1 MRTHEAVLARI
12 EADLAAGRLRL
23 GGRLPPERALA
34 EQLGV
39 SRASVRE
46 AVRVLEAMGVVR
58 AGVGSGPEA
67 GTVVVADP
75 AVPLSAAVRLHLG
88 TRALPI
94 GDVVDARVLLE
105 TWAAAAAATHDPASA
120 DPASADPATAAI
132 ARAEELLAA
141 MEPESLSADAFH
153 RLDAEFHVALADAA
167 GNVLVSAVMVA
178 LREAVHSYVMTAVAA
193 LPDWAGTARRLR
205 AEHAGILAA
214 VRGGDPAAASAAVRA
229 HIVGFY
235 AEARVSGLDG

>member
-1 MRTHEAVLARI
+1 VRTHEAVLARI

-23 GGRLPPERALA
+23 GGRLPAERALA

-105 TWAAAAAATHDPASA
+105 TWAAAAAATHGAGTPAL
-120 DPASADPATAAI
+120 
-132 ARAEELLAA
+132 ARAGELLRA
-141 MEPESLSADAFH
+141 MDEETLSADAFH
-153 RLDAEFHVALADAA
+153 RLDAEFHVALAEAA
-167 GNVLVSAVMVA
+167 GNVLVTAVMVA

-214 VRGGDPAAASAAVRA
+214 VRAGDPVTATESVRA

-235 AEARVSGLDG
+235 AEARLSGLDG

>member
-23 GGRLPPERALA
+23 GGRLPAERALA

-105 TWAAAAAATHDPASA
+105 TWAAAAATAPGPGTARDPG
-120 DPASADPATAAI
+120 TAAL
-132 ARAEELLAA
+132 ARAGELLRA
-141 MEPESLSADAFH
+141 MDDEALPADAFH
-153 RLDAEFHVALADAA
+153 RLDAEFHVALAEAA
-167 GNVLVSAVMVA
+167 GNVLVTAVMVA
-178 LREAVHSYVMTAVAA
+178 LREAIHSYVMTAVAA
-193 LPDWAGTARRLR
+193 LPDWVGTARRLR

-214 VRGGDPAAASAAVRA
+214 VRAGDAAAAAEAVRA

-235 AEARVSGLDG
+235 AEARLSGLDG

>member
-1 MRTHEAVLARI
+1 MQRI

-75 AVPLSAAVRLHLG
+75 AVPLAAAVRLHLG

-105 TWAAAAAATHDPASA
+105 TWAAASAAAPGRGG
-120 DPASADPATAAI
+120 AA
-132 ARAEELLAA
+132 ALERAAQLLGDMAEE
-141 MEPESLSADAFH
+141 SLPADAFH
-153 RLDAEFHVALADAA
+153 RLDAEFHVALAEAA
-167 GNVLVSAVMVA
+167 GNVLVTAVMVA
-178 LREAVHSYVMTAVAA
+178 LREAIHSYVMTAVAA
-193 LPDWAGTARRLR
+193 LPDWEGTARRLR
-205 AEHAGILAA
+205 AEHTAIL
-214 VRGGDPAAASAAVRA
+214 DAVRA
-229 HIVGFY
+229 GEAAAATEAVRSHIVGFY
-235 AEARVSGLDG
+235 SEARVSGLDG